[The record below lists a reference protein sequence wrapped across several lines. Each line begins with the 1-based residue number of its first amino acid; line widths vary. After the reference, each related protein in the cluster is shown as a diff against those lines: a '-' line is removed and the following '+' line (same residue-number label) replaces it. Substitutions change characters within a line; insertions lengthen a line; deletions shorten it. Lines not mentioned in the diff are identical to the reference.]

1 VDREVGRQNKRQM
14 EREREKKNPEQSGVT
29 QLVIYKYIKFFVIAH
44 KEKR

>member
-1 VDREVGRQNKRQM
+1 M

-44 KEKR
+44 KEKRWFRKIIIRVIF